1 MNHVV
6 CAIFCLAYLV
16 LHAFEIHP
24 SCSNISVLHLFLWIS
39 YTHGTDIPQLKKSI
53 HAIFLAVVNI
63 AAVNIHEQLSVG
75 LPIFSFFWLPQ
86 WKIMASHS
94 IYRINPV
101 LKPRAPLLNRKL
113 GLIME
118 ESYRIATN
126 I

>member
-6 CAIFCLAYLV
+6 CAIFCLTYLA

-24 SCSNISVLHLFLWIS
+24 SYSNVSVLHLFLWIN
-39 YTHGTDIPQLKKSI
+39 YTHGMDILQFLKFI

-63 AAVNIHEQLSVG
+63 AAVNIYKQLSVG
-75 LPIFSFFWLPQ
+75 VPVFSSFGSPQ

-94 IYRINPV
+94 ICIINPV
-101 LKPRAPLLNRKL
+101 LKSRAPLLNRKL
-113 GLIME
+113 GLTME

>member
-6 CAIFCLAYLV
+6 CAIFCLAYLA

-24 SCSNISVLHLFLWIS
+24 SYSNVSVLHLFLWIN
-39 YTHGTDIPQLKKSI
+39 YTHGMDIPQFLKSI

-75 LPIFSFFWLPQ
+75 VPIFSSFGSPR

-113 GLIME
+113 GLT
-118 ESYRIATN
+118 YGRIL
-126 I
+126 